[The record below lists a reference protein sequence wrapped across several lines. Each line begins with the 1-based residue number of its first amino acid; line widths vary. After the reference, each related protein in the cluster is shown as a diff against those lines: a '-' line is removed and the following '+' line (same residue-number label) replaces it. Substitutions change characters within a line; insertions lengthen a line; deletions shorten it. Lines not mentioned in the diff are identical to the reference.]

1 MAAARRDDRTEHRAR
16 ADARGENALKADAA
30 SQQLLLEIQRLDSRL
45 DHLHHRRRTLPEVA
59 ELESLAAEHSRL
71 RDQEVQHQTVVS
83 DLEAEQSRADADVNQ
98 VRDRKARD
106 QHRLDSGQVT
116 AAKELES
123 LQSEIA
129 SLERRQGALEETEL
143 EIMERLEESQQALAA
158 ATSSREDVAE
168 RARSTQQARDAA
180 WTEIDAEIEQVTTE
194 RGEQVRGVPAELLEL
209 YEKIRADREGVG
221 AAALRQKRCEG
232 CRLELDPAE
241 LARLRSDP
249 DDVVERCEECRR
261 ILVRTPESGL

>member
-1 MAAARRDDRTEHRAR
+1 
-16 ADARGENALKADAA
+16 
-30 SQQLLLEIQRLDSRL
+30 
-45 DHLHHRRRTLPEVA
+45 
-59 ELESLAAEHSRL
+59 LESLAAEHSRL

-194 RGEQVRGVPAELLEL
+194 RAEQVRGVPAELLEL